1 MNSFFGRLKLSHWT
15 YLLKYRDILV
25 KGKGVD
31 MNAPVQMNPQ
41 AELDQAL
48 LVENT
53 QPAAKS
59 GLALDKKRYM
69 WMISPSLPVIGIGIL
84 LGYQFSPKPI
94 KKIFALGGPIVL
106 HIIIPTID
114 TIVGKDKNNPTAED
128 IKLLEKDP
136 YYSRLVKS
144 FIPLQYIANVYACYL
159 VSRKNTSLLDKILL
173 GISMGAING
182 IAINTAHE
190 LSHKTDRIDHIL
202 SHLALVP
209 SGYNHFRIEH
219 PYGHHKRAATPEDP
233 ASSQM
238 GETFYE
244 FLPRTVIG
252 SFKSAIEIETRRLK
266 RKGLGF
272 WNKENELLQ
281 GFGMS
286 AAFHSSMLGIFGLA
300 TLPYLIAQSAYSISL
315 FEIINYIEHYGLL
328 RQKDENGKYERTMPE
343 HSWNNNNIVTNL
355 FLYQLQRHSDH
366 HAYPTRP
373 FQALRHFDEAPELP
387 SGYASM
393 LLPALIPPIWF
404 KMMDKR
410 VFEHYQGDLN
420 KANIYP
426 KRRAKIFKKFAV
438 IDKLLNRD
446 KVES

>member
-1 MNSFFGRLKLSHWT
+1 
-15 YLLKYRDILV
+15 
-25 KGKGVD
+25 
-31 MNAPVQMNPQ
+31 MNAPVALN
-41 AELDQAL
+41 ELQLQD
-48 LVENT
+48 VS
-53 QPAAKS
+53 AKTV
-59 GLALDKKRYM
+59 LQLDKKRYL
-69 WMISPSLPVIGIGIL
+69 WAISPALPVIGIGIL
-84 LGYQFSPKPI
+84 AGYQFAPKPF

-114 TIVGKDKNNPTAED
+114 TIVGKDNNNPTAED
-128 IKLLEKDP
+128 IKLLEQDP

-144 FIPLQYIANVYACYL
+144 FIPLQYLANMYACYL
-159 VSRKNTSLLDKILL
+159 TSRKTTSFIDKVLL
-173 GISMGAING
+173 GVSMGAING

-190 LSHKTDRIDHIL
+190 LSHKSSRIDHIL

-266 RKGLGF
+266 RKGLDF
-272 WNKENELLQ
+272 WSKDNELLQ
-281 GFGMS
+281 GWGMT
-286 AAFHSSMLGIFGLA
+286 ATFHASMLKLFGQS
-300 TLPYLIAQSAYSISL
+300 TLPYLITQSIYSISL

-328 RQKDENGKYERTMPE
+328 RQKDETGKYERTMPE

-393 LLPALIPPIWF
+393 LLPALIPSLWF

-410 VFEHYQGDLN
+410 VFEHYKGDLN

-426 KRRAKIFKKFAV
+426 KRRAKLFKKFAV
-438 IDKLLNRD
+438 IDKLLN
-446 KVES
+446 K

>member
-1 MNSFFGRLKLSHWT
+1 ME
-15 YLLKYRDILV
+15 DEA
-25 KGKGVD
+25 
-31 MNAPVQMNPQ
+31 MNAPVQITEQQLNN
-41 AELDQAL
+41 A
-48 LVENT
+48 V
-53 QPAAKS
+53 AKS
-59 GLALDKKRYM
+59 GLALDKKRYL
-69 WMISPSLPVIGIGIL
+69 WAISPSLPVIGIGIL
-84 LGYQFSPKPI
+84 AGYQFAPRPL
-94 KKIFALGGPIVL
+94 KKVFAIGGPLVL
-106 HIIIPTID
+106 HVIIPTID
-114 TIVGKDKNNPTAED
+114 TLIGKDKNNPTAED
-128 IKLLEKDP
+128 IKLLEQDP
-136 YYSRLVKS
+136 YYARLVKT

-173 GISMGAING
+173 GMSMGAING

-190 LSHKTDRIDHIL
+190 LSHKSSRIDHLL

-209 SGYNHFRIEH
+209 SAYNHFRIEH

-233 ASSQM
+233 ASSKM

-252 SFKSAIEIETRRLK
+252 SFKSAVEIETRRLK
-266 RKGLGF
+266 RKNLSF
-272 WNKENELLQ
+272 WSKDNELLQ
-281 GFGMS
+281 GWSMT
-286 AAFHSSMLGIFGLA
+286 AAFHGSMIALFGKE
-300 TLPYLIAQSAYSISL
+300 TIPYLLTQSAYSIGL

-328 RQKDENGKYERTMPE
+328 RQKDEQGKYERTMPE

-393 LLPALIPPIWF
+393 LLPALIPSLWF

-410 VFEHYQGDLN
+410 VFDHYQGDLN
-420 KANIYP
+420 KANIHP
-426 KRRAKIFKKFAV
+426 KRRTKLFKKFGV
-438 IDKLLNRD
+438 LDKLL
-446 KVES
+446 S

>member
-1 MNSFFGRLKLSHWT
+1 
-15 YLLKYRDILV
+15 
-25 KGKGVD
+25 

-41 AELDQAL
+41 AELDQAI

-159 VSRKNTSLLDKILL
+159 VSRKNTSLLDKVLL